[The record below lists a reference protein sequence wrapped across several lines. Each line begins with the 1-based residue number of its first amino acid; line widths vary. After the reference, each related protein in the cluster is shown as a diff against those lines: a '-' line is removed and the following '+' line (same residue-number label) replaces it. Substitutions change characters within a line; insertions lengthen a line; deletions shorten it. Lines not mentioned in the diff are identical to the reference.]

1 MPIFQVYAPP
11 RRGQC
16 FLTSTM
22 FSWNG
27 WDIIASDIFFQM
39 FIHEYMWF
47 SCIYFYSQ
55 YSKCMLR
62 PVGVNVSSHRLCFHE
77 MAEISS
83 HRIYFFKCSYM
94 NICDFHAYTSIF
106 IFYVM
111 CRFSY
116 SKWRHLEYIPPNFEV
131 MRWNI
136 NHIPSHDLEKSIFH
150 LRGR

>member
-1 MPIFQVYAPP
+1 MLLKAM
-11 RRGQC
+11 
-16 FLTSTM
+16 L
-22 FSWNG
+22 
-27 WDIIASDIFFQM
+27 ASGACCSCSLIQ
-39 FIHEYMWF
+39 FIHSMCYA
-47 SCIYFYSQ
+47 CQ

-106 IFYVM
+106 VFYVM

-116 SKWRHLEYIPPNFEV
+116 SK
-131 MRWNI
+131 
-136 NHIPSHDLEKSIFH
+136 
-150 LRGR
+150 